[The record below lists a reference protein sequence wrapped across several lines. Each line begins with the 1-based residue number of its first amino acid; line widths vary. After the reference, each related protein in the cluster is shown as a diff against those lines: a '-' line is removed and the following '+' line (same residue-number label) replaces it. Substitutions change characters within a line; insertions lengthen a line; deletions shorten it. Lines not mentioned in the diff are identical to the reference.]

1 MRPSEGFFAAIQLLE
16 GEFGRNI
23 DAFWP
28 LTQITKKMER
38 ALGSL
43 GVFKS
48 LFSSH
53 PEHAILLET
62 ITIKKFVMCRLG
74 GEIRERNRRLS
85 KQQTAKAAQRKLS
98 TFTA

>member
-1 MRPSEGFFAAIQLLE
+1 M
-16 GEFGRNI
+16 
-23 DAFWP
+23 
-28 LTQITKKMER
+28 
-38 ALGSL
+38 
-43 GVFKS
+43 FKS

-62 ITIKKFVMCRLG
+62 IAIKKFVMCRLG

-85 KQQTAKAAQRKLS
+85 KQQMAKAAQRKLS